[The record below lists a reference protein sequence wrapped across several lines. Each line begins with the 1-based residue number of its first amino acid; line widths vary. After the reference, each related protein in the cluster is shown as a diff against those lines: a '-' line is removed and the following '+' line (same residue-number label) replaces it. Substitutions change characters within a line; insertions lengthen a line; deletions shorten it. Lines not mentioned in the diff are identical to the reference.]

1 MASKTVV
8 CPECGS
14 AAAPGRYACSE
25 CGALLASV
33 ALSARGRGSAPRPKS
48 KDGIVDDLAEPEIA
62 TAVDEPLAVAST
74 DPDVDGLGAAE
85 SSLLASPATDSV
97 DDPHDNDDSLPGAAP
112 VDPASE
118 PAPAGPTG
126 DIAPAEPPSGPPAD
140 SAQAAPFDENA
151 PLEAASR
158 LAPQPDVLH
167 DVAEPDDLDEEPTSP
182 GAPSW
187 PPPGDRGVLT
197 APEPRTPAGTYL
209 PPSAVLP
216 PLDAPLGLPSVRAA
230 AAAASPAVSTGTIA
244 GASSTGAPSS
254 GSDATATSWTTRGR
268 AGLNDFLGPAHFAT
282 SASRRAIAMGAG
294 LASLGLLLPW
304 VNTLPGGNPFANYF
318 DRWGLVGPGGW
329 IPLVAL
335 VGLLAVAAGWGRVMS
350 WPLGIPAVAAAAF
363 LAGLLFRYVF
373 GGFGWAIG
381 IWFTVVGAIVLV
393 VGGLM
398 DRSAR
403 HEPGD
408 ERV

>member
-33 ALSARGRGSAPRPKS
+33 ALSARGRRTAPRLKS
-48 KDGIVDDLAEPEIA
+48 LGGIVDDEAEPEIA
-62 TAVDEPLAVAST
+62 ATLIEPLALTDT
-74 DPDVDGLGAAE
+74 DPDVEAFGAAE
-85 SSLLASPATDSV
+85 SSLLASPVTDSV
-97 DDPHDNDDSLPGAAP
+97 DATPDNGDSLLGAAP
-112 VDPASE
+112 ADPAGNM
-118 PAPAGPTG
+118 APAGPTA
-126 DIAPAEPPSGPPAD
+126 DLAPAEPPSGPQAD
-140 SAQAAPFDENA
+140 SGQAAPFDENA

-158 LAPQPDVLH
+158 LVPQPDILH
-167 DVAEPDDLDEEPTSP
+167 DVAEPDDLDEEPAPP
-182 GAPSW
+182 GGPSW
-187 PPPGDRGVLT
+187 PPPGDRGVLV
-197 APEPRTPAGTYL
+197 APAPRTPAGTYL

-244 GASSTGAPSS
+244 SASSTGASPT
-254 GSDATATSWTTRGR
+254 GPDATATSWASRSR
-268 AGLNDFLGPAHFAT
+268 AGLNDLLGPVHAAT
-282 SASRRAIAMGAG
+282 SAARRAIAMGAG
-294 LASLGLLLPW
+294 LAALGLVLPW

-350 WPLGIPAVAAAAF
+350 WPLGVPAVAAAAF

-393 VGGLM
+393 VGGLLE
-398 DRSAR
+398 RSAR
-403 HEPGD
+403 HEPGG
-408 ERV
+408 EPV